1 MVLNASACWVSF
13 LAFDL
18 SRRSEELGYF
28 RRLVESLCFTVGLNF
43 GLTTATEAF
52 TFLSIAA
59 AAALYGANVD
69 VFLEAV
75 TEAAGRRGQ
84 GRSGLGILDA
94 VRDAVNAV
102 KVVES
107 LTAIR
112 ELLRQEVASDD
123 GHGAPG
129 TFKEESARST
139 FLNLAA
145 LLAVADSSRA
155 GGFDASEWEMT
166 EAEAVRIAR
175 VFSQYDVECGGRGG
189 LDRGGVKRLSA
200 ELGQP
205 LTDEEAKLAMSYLDE
220 DGNGLVDFPEFVAW
234 WSGTRRVKLRPAGK

>member
-1 MVLNASACWVSF
+1 MVLNASACWVAF
-13 LAFDL
+13 LAYDL
-18 SRRSEELGYF
+18 SRRSEELGIL
-28 RRLVESLCFTVGLNF
+28 RRLVESVCFTVGLNF

-84 GRSGLGILDA
+84 GRFGVGILDA

-102 KVVES
+102 KVVDS
-107 LTAIR
+107 LTSIR
-112 ELLRQEVASDD
+112 ELLRQGADQGGDD
-123 GHGAPG
+123 AG
-129 TFKEESARST
+129 KEESARST

-145 LLAVADSSRA
+145 LLAVADSTRT
-155 GGFDASEWEMT
+155 GFDASEWEMT

-175 VFSQYDVECGGRGG
+175 VFSKYDRECGGREG
-189 LDRGGVKRLSA
+189 LDRGGVKRLCA

-205 LTDEEAKLAMSYLDE
+205 LTDEETKLAMSYLDE
-220 DGNGLVDFPEFVAW
+220 DGNGLVDFGAFA
-234 WSGTRRVKLRPAGK
+234 R